1 MNPLRN
7 ELKILDRENNDLA
20 ADIECRENY
29 VAVQNM
35 VRYLSS
41 SSLSLF
47 QIQVIRKDLIG
58 MALEADKEGLAL
70 QDKLGVA
77 PKEFCDDIIQN
88 GESSARS
95 EHLLNAA
102 VNTIQFAAI
111 WLFIKYFL
119 SSPYTIAWSDLLFVF
134 LYYMGCNFLAS
145 YIRNRL
151 SIASNPVVRYL
162 PYLFVFFVFLSAFML
177 LGRFYEPVNRP
188 IMIADGRLV
197 ITVSA
202 TIAAAATML
211 SNIYWQRCAR
221 KYTC

>member
-1 MNPLRN
+1 MNPFRN
-7 ELKILDRENNDLA
+7 ELKRLEKENNDMA
-20 ADIECRENY
+20 ADIECRDNY

-41 SSLSLF
+41 FSLSLF

-70 QDKLGVA
+70 QDKLGVEQ
-77 PKEFCDDIIQN
+77 KEFCNDIIQS
-88 GESSARS
+88 GESNARS

-111 WLFIKYFL
+111 WLFIKYFIF
-119 SSPYTIAWSDLLFVF
+119 SPYTIAWSDLLSVF

-151 SIASNPVVRYL
+151 SIASNPIVRCL
-162 PYLFVFFVFLSAFML
+162 PYLFVFFMFLSAYML
-177 LGRFYEPVNRP
+177 SIRFYAPINRP
-188 IMIADGRLV
+188 IIIADGWIV
-197 ITVSA
+197 ISIAAVA
-202 TIAAAATML
+202 AAAATML
-211 SNIYWQRCAR
+211 SNIYWHRCSR

>member
-1 MNPLRN
+1 MNPFRN
-7 ELKILDRENNDLA
+7 ELKRLEKENNDMA

-35 VRYLSS
+35 IRYLSS
-41 SSLSLF
+41 FSLSLF

-58 MALEADKEGLAL
+58 MALEADKERLAL

-77 PKEFCDDIIQN
+77 PKEFCNDIIQN

-95 EHLLNAA
+95 KHLLNAA

-119 SSPYTIAWSDLLFVF
+119 SSPYTIAWSDLL
-134 LYYMGCNFLAS
+134 L
-145 YIRNRL
+145 
-151 SIASNPVVRYL
+151 
-162 PYLFVFFVFLSAFML
+162 VFFVFLSAYML
-177 LGRFYEPVNRP
+177 SIRFYEPVNRP
-188 IMIADGRLV
+188 IMIADGWLV
-197 ITVSA
+197 ITVA
-202 TIAAAATML
+202 AAIAAAATML